1 MATLGH
7 RCNIKFSQLNFILV
21 SKMKMLHKRCS
32 TKKRLYLEP
41 FLSRKMPQNILKLD
55 VNNFL

>member
-1 MATLGH
+1 
-7 RCNIKFSQLNFILV
+7 
-21 SKMKMLHKRCS
+21 MKMLHNWFS

-55 VNNFL
+55 ENNFL